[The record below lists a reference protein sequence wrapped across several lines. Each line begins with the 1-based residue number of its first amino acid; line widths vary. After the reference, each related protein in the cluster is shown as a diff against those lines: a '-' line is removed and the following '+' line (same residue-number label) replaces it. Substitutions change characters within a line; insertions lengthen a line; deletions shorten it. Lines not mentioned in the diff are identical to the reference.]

1 MAAAYTAAMKPT
13 DAAASLVLV
22 ALVAAA
28 SVAAQTAAVPP
39 AAAASEAARTSSNG
53 LPAAA
58 AVQACELAVRSTLRN
73 ARGAAAE
80 VSFNAPPATLA
91 GSADGGDLLLRGAGR
106 ARSGGSART
115 FTYSCTYDSRAS
127 SVAGVVLRDAVPADD
142 RAAAAPV
149 RSVEPDLSQISP
161 AACESAA
168 ASALKRRWPNV
179 GRIAFNADTRSLIQD
194 SAGTAKLEG
203 QGTAQPQPS
212 ADLSAHFRYQC
223 ALDAASGRVLALRLV
238 D

>member
-1 MAAAYTAAMKPT
+1 MKPT
-13 DAAASLVLV
+13 AAATSLVLA
-22 ALVAAA
+22 ALA
-28 SVAAQTAAVPP
+28 SASIAFAQTAAEP
-39 AAAASEAARTSSNG
+39 AASAAAPTARAANG
-53 LPAAA
+53 LPPAS
-58 AVQACELAVRSTLRN
+58 AVQACELAVRATLRN

-80 VSFNAPPATLA
+80 VSFNAPPAALP

-115 FTYSCTYDSRAS
+115 FTYSCTYDTRAS
-127 SVAGVVLRDAVPADD
+127 SVAGVVLRDAVPADE

-149 RSVEPDLSQISP
+149 RTVEPDLSQISP

-168 ASALKRRWPNV
+168 ATALKRRWPNV

-212 ADLSAHFRYQC
+212 SDLSAHFRYQC

>member
-1 MAAAYTAAMKPT
+1 
-13 DAAASLVLV
+13 
-22 ALVAAA
+22 
-28 SVAAQTAAVPP
+28 
-39 AAAASEAARTSSNG
+39 
-53 LPAAA
+53 LPAAS
-58 AVQACELAVRSTLRN
+58 AVQACELSVRATLRN

-80 VSFNAPPATLA
+80 VSFNAPPAALP

-106 ARSGGSART
+106 ARSGGNTRT
-115 FTYSCTYDSRAS
+115 FTYSCTYDTRAN
-127 SVAGVVLRDAVPADD
+127 SVAGVVLRDAAPSDE

-149 RSVEPDLSQISP
+149 RTVEPDLSQISP
-161 AACESAA
+161 AVCESAA

-212 ADLSAHFRYQC
+212 SDLSAHFRYQC
-223 ALDAASGRVLALRLV
+223 AIDAASGRVLALRLV

>member
-1 MAAAYTAAMKPT
+1 MKPI
-13 DAAASLVLV
+13 DAATSLVLV
-22 ALVAAA
+22 VLSAAPA
-28 SVAAQTAAVPP
+28 SAQTNAAPP
-39 AAAASEAARTSSNG
+39 AAAASEAARPSNG

-58 AVQACELAVRSTLRN
+58 AVQACELAVRATLRN

-80 VSFNAPPATLA
+80 VSFNAPPAALP

-106 ARSGGSART
+106 ARSGGNART
-115 FTYSCTYDSRAS
+115 FTYSCTYDTRAA
-127 SVAGVVLRDAVPADD
+127 SVAGVVLRDAAPADD

-212 ADLSAHFRYQC
+212 SDLSAHFRYQC

>member
-1 MAAAYTAAMKPT
+1 MKPT
-13 DAAASLVLV
+13 TAATSLVLLAAATAFAQTASAPAGSAPASAQAAAS
-22 ALVAAA
+22 AA
-28 SVAAQTAAVPP
+28 SRP
-39 AAAASEAARTSSNG
+39 ANG
-53 LPAAA
+53 LPSAA
-58 AVQACELAVRSTLRN
+58 AVQACELAVRATLRN

-80 VSFNAPPATLA
+80 VSFNAPPAALP
-91 GSADGGDLLLRGAGR
+91 GNADGGDLLLRGAGR
-106 ARSGGSART
+106 ARSGGNART
-115 FTYSCTYDSRAS
+115 FTYSCTYDSRAN
-127 SVAGVVLRDAVPADD
+127 SVAGVVLRDAAPADE

-149 RSVEPDLSQISP
+149 RSVEPDLSQLSP

-168 ASALKRRWPNV
+168 ATALKRRWPNV

-212 ADLSAHFRYQC
+212 SDLSAHFRYQC

>member
-1 MAAAYTAAMKPT
+1 MKPT
-13 DAAASLVLV
+13 AAATSLVLA
-22 ALVAAA
+22 ALATAAPA
-28 SVAAQTAAVPP
+28 LAQTAPEP
-39 AAAASEAARTSSNG
+39 AASAAAPAARAANG
-53 LPAAA
+53 LPPAT
-58 AVQACELAVRSTLRN
+58 AVQACELAVRATLRN

-80 VSFNAPPATLA
+80 VSFNAPPAALP

-106 ARSGGSART
+106 ARSGGNART
-115 FTYSCTYDSRAS
+115 FTYSCTYDTRAS
-127 SVAGVVLRDAVPADD
+127 SVAGVVLRDAVPADE

-149 RSVEPDLSQISP
+149 RTVEPDLSRISP

-168 ASALKRRWPNV
+168 ATALKRRWPNV
-179 GRIAFNADTRSLIQD
+179 GRIAFNADTRSLVQD

-212 ADLSAHFRYQC
+212 SDLSTHFRYQC

>member
-1 MAAAYTAAMKPT
+1 MKPIAAAT
-13 DAAASLVLV
+13 SLVLV
-22 ALVAAA
+22 ALTAVSSAFAQSASAPAPAA
-28 SVAAQTAAVPP
+28 SAVP
-39 AAAASEAARTSSNG
+39 AAARAANG
-53 LPAAA
+53 LPSAS
-58 AVQACELAVRSTLRN
+58 AVQACELAVRATLRN

-80 VSFNAPPATLA
+80 VSFNAPPAALP
-91 GSADGGDLLLRGAGR
+91 GNADGGDLLLRGAGR

-115 FTYSCTYDSRAS
+115 FTYSCTYDTRAS
-127 SVAGVVLRDAVPADD
+127 SVAGVVLRDAAPADE

-149 RSVEPDLSQISP
+149 RTVEPDLSQISP

-203 QGTAQPQPS
+203 QGTAQPQIGS
-212 ADLSAHFRYQC
+212 ELSSHFRYQC

>member
-1 MAAAYTAAMKPT
+1 
-13 DAAASLVLV
+13 
-22 ALVAAA
+22 
-28 SVAAQTAAVPP
+28 
-39 AAAASEAARTSSNG
+39 
-53 LPAAA
+53 
-58 AVQACELAVRSTLRN
+58 VQACELAVRATLRN

-80 VSFNAPPATLA
+80 VSFNAPPAALP
-91 GSADGGDLLLRGAGR
+91 GNADGGDLLLRGAGR
-106 ARSGGSART
+106 ARSGGNART
-115 FTYSCTYDSRAS
+115 FTYSCTYDSRAN
-127 SVAGVVLRDAVPADD
+127 SVAGVVLRDAAPADE

-149 RSVEPDLSQISP
+149 RSVEPDLSQLSP

-168 ASALKRRWPNV
+168 ATALKRRWPNV

-212 ADLSAHFRYQC
+212 SDLSAHFRYQC

>member
-1 MAAAYTAAMKPT
+1 MKPT
-13 DAAASLVLV
+13 AAATSLVLV
-22 ALVAAA
+22 ALATAATA
-28 SVAAQTAAVPP
+28 FAQTAPEP
-39 AAAASEAARTSSNG
+39 AASAAAPAARAANG
-53 LPAAA
+53 LPPAT
-58 AVQACELAVRSTLRN
+58 AVQACELAVRATLRN

-80 VSFNAPPATLA
+80 VSFNAPPAALP

-106 ARSGGSART
+106 ARSGGNART
-115 FTYSCTYDSRAS
+115 FTYSCTYDTRAS
-127 SVAGVVLRDAVPADD
+127 SVAGVVLRDAVPADE

-149 RSVEPDLSQISP
+149 RTVEPDLSRISP

-168 ASALKRRWPNV
+168 ATALKRKWPNV
-179 GRIAFNADTRSLIQD
+179 GRIAFNADTRSLVQD

-212 ADLSAHFRYQC
+212 SDLSAHFRYQC

>member
-1 MAAAYTAAMKPT
+1 MKLTAAVT
-13 DAAASLVLV
+13 GLVLV
-22 ALVAAA
+22 ALTVGATA
-28 SVAAQTAAVPP
+28 SAQTAAAP
-39 AAAASEAARTSSNG
+39 APTASSAPTPATRAANG
-53 LPAAA
+53 LPPAS

-73 ARGAAAE
+73 SRGAAAE
-80 VSFNAPPATLA
+80 VSFNAPPAALP

-106 ARSGGSART
+106 ARSGGNART
-115 FTYSCTYDSRAS
+115 FTYSCTYDTRAD
-127 SVAGVVLRDAVPADD
+127 SVAGVVLRDAAPADD

-149 RSVEPDLSQISP
+149 RTVEPDLSQISP

-168 ASALKRRWPNV
+168 ATALKRRWPSV
-179 GRIAFNADTRSLIQD
+179 GRIAFNAATRSLMQD

-203 QGTAQPQPS
+203 QGTAQPQIGS
-212 ADLSAHFRYQC
+212 DVSSHFRYQC

>member
-1 MAAAYTAAMKPT
+1 MKPI
-13 DAAASLVLV
+13 DAGTSLVLV
-22 ALVAAA
+22 ALAAAA
-28 SVAAQTAAVPP
+28 SAAAQTTAAPP
-39 AAAASEAARTSSNG
+39 AAAASEAAPAARPSNG

-58 AVQACELAVRSTLRN
+58 AVQACELAVRATLRN

-80 VSFNAPPATLA
+80 VSFNAPPAALP
-91 GSADGGDLLLRGAGR
+91 GNADGGDLLLRGAGR

-115 FTYSCTYDSRAS
+115 FTYRCTYDTRAS

-212 ADLSAHFRYQC
+212 SDLSAHFRYQC

>member
-1 MAAAYTAAMKPT
+1 MKPI
-13 DAAASLVLV
+13 DAATSLVLI
-22 ALVAAA
+22 ALAAA
-28 SVAAQTAAVPP
+28 APASAQTAAAAPP
-39 AAAASEAARTSSNG
+39 ASAASEAARAGSGG

-58 AVQACELAVRSTLRN
+58 AVQACELAVRATLRN

-80 VSFNAPPATLA
+80 VSFNTPPAALP

-115 FTYSCTYDSRAS
+115 FTYSCTYDTRAA
-127 SVAGVVLRDAVPADD
+127 SVAGVVLRDAAPADD
-142 RAAAAPV
+142 RAATAPV
-149 RSVEPDLSQISP
+149 RSVEPDLSQVSP

-179 GRIAFNADTRSLIQD
+179 GRIAFNADTRSLVQD

-212 ADLSAHFRYQC
+212 SDLATHFRYQC
-223 ALDAASGRVLALRLV
+223 ALDAATGRVLALRLA

>member
-1 MAAAYTAAMKPT
+1 MKPT
-13 DAAASLVLV
+13 AAATSLVFA
-22 ALVAAA
+22 ALA
-28 SVAAQTAAVPP
+28 SGATAFAQTAAEP
-39 AAAASEAARTSSNG
+39 AASAAAPAARAANG
-53 LPAAA
+53 LPPAS
-58 AVQACELAVRSTLRN
+58 AVQACELAVRGTLRN

-80 VSFNAPPATLA
+80 VSFNAPPAALP

-106 ARSGGSART
+106 ARSSGSART
-115 FTYSCTYDSRAS
+115 FTYSCTYDTRAS
-127 SVAGVVLRDAVPADD
+127 NVAGVVLRDAVPADE

-149 RSVEPDLSQISP
+149 RTVEPDLSQISP

-168 ASALKRRWPNV
+168 ATALKRRWPNV

-212 ADLSAHFRYQC
+212 SDLSAHFRYQC